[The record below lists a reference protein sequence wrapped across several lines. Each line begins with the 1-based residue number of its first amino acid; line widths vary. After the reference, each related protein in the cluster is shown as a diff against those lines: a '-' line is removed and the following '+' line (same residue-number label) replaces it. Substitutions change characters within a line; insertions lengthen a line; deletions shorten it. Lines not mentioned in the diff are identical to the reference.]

1 MVKSLFITAT
11 GTDIGKTY
19 ISALILKKMK
29 KIGIN
34 CGYYKPVLSG
44 ALKQNAKY
52 ILGDAK
58 YVIDIADLEQRPEDC
73 VSYAFEDAVSPHLA
87 ANIINEKISKEKLF
101 SDLEVMKNKFEYL
114 LIEGAGGMTTPLVLT
129 DKETYLL
136 NDFIKDIQSNV
147 IIVADAGL
155 GTINSVLL
163 TTEFAKSKGINIKGI
178 ILNNFQETLICK
190 NNKDSIEQ
198 LTGIKVIATVKRGD
212 TEIDI
217 DKDLFNV

>member
-1 MVKSLFITAT
+1 
-11 GTDIGKTY
+11 
-19 ISALILKKMK
+19 MK